1 MLCCLCVHLNI
12 NMLNMNYES
21 TILKILCRNGTI
33 FFSGFTVLGKNSVIQ
48 IHQDFSSRYKETS
61 FHSIV
66 QASRSV
72 FQTLRYRGRGGER
85 HRQRSGRHSSHND
98 NIQVADRRQSLQDSS
113 QVWNDHHKVRYLRQR
128 GQKTHILTKSLNP
141 K

>member
-1 MLCCLCVHLNI
+1 
-12 NMLNMNYES
+12 MNPQYLKYYGE
-21 TILKILCRNGTI
+21 TAAYIFQILLFLVKIASYKSSAAGT
-33 FFSGFTVLGKNSVIQ
+33 
-48 IHQDFSSRYKETS
+48 KEHHS
-61 FHSIV
+61 IHSIV
-66 QASRSV
+66 QASLSV

-98 NIQVADRRQSLQDSS
+98 NIQVADRRPSLQDSS
-113 QVWNDHHKVRYLRQR
+113 QVWNNHHNVRYLRQR